1 MVSKRMMRKQELDN
15 MIEEIQERERKARE
29 EWEKQIEKEE
39 IIRVTLVNRE

>member
-1 MVSKRMMRKQELDN
+1 MMRKQELDN